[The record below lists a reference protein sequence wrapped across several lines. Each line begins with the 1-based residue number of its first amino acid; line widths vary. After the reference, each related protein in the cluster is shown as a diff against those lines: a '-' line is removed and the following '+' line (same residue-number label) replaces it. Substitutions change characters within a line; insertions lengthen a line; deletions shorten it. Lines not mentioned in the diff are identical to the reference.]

1 MSEEHQ
7 KTPLSLKKA
16 GGGVQWGCCSEHPN
30 QTSLILILILNL
42 AFVPYHIPLF
52 PAAGA
57 PNLIG
62 PIKTHESVLTCN
74 SHPSSSFLSPKKTK
88 IGSGISRPCQET
100 YQLLCHD
107 VVVTEGLEQGHEANL
122 TASWGG
128 RQKGALLFRIFASCH
143 CRGTQIPAARL
154 QICLPKP
161 GSEAG
166 PGSPSV
172 CSGPGSQ
179 FSPLCGF
186 PRFRENFSQVKKKW
200 KEQEREEKN
209 KKYGSFFY
217 FMPFCPGISL
227 HCLLLLQQG
236 GQRPTMTRTTEIA
249 GVPKIPVLALAERV
263 TLSGITPRTS
273 NADKATSLKRDFGES
288 QHVTSRPCGLGT
300 NPVPAPPYQGAWI
313 RF

>member
-1 MSEEHQ
+1 M
-7 KTPLSLKKA
+7 
-16 GGGVQWGCCSEHPN
+16 
-30 QTSLILILILNL
+30 
-42 AFVPYHIPLF
+42 
-52 PAAGA
+52 
-57 PNLIG
+57 
-62 PIKTHESVLTCN
+62 LTCN

-166 PGSPSV
+166 PGSPSA

-209 KKYGSFFY
+209 KKYGSFFL
-217 FMPFCPGISL
+217 FHAILPWDLPALFAAPAAR
-227 HCLLLLQQG
+227 
-236 GQRPTMTRTTEIA
+236 RPTADHDTN
-249 GVPKIPVLALAERV
+249 ERNRWRAKNPCFGSSRASDLV
-263 TLSGITPRTS
+263 WNYTPNQQR
-273 NADKATSLKRDFGES
+273 
-288 QHVTSRPCGLGT
+288 
-300 NPVPAPPYQGAWI
+300 
-313 RF
+313 